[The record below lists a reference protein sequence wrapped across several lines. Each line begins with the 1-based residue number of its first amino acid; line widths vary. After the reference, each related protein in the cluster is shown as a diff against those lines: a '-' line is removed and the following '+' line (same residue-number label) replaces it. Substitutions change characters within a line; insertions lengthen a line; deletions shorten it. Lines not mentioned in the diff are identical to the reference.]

1 MNFWLF
7 SEIHGLAGH
16 RSVDVVMGLAAQ
28 YLLFAVLGA
37 PAVLLLLRLRTH
49 GFRRAVQD
57 GLWTAAA
64 LVASYALGLVAAA
77 VHPEARPFTAHP
89 QVRPLIPHHPGQSF
103 PSDHAT
109 AAFAVA
115 LVVLAFLSRRVG
127 VLLLICAA
135 LIAFSRVYVGVHY
148 PGDVLGS
155 MLVAMLG
162 VGGVVVLREVLG
174 RGQSAARAPSADQSG
189 LISARP

>member
-16 RSVDVVMGLAAQ
+16 RSVDVVMELAAQ
-28 YLLFAVLGA
+28 YLLFGVLGA
-37 PAVLLLLRLRTH
+37 LPVLLLVRLRTH
-49 GFRRAVQD
+49 GVGRAVQD
-57 GLWTAAA
+57 GLWTVAA
-64 LVASYALGLVAAA
+64 LVVSYAFGLVAAA

-89 QVRPLIPHHPGQSF
+89 QVRPLIPAHPDQSF

-162 VGGVVVLREVLG
+162 VGAVVVLREFLG
-174 RGQSAARAPSADQSG
+174 HGQSAARASADQSG